1 MRTTLTTLTIS
12 NMELYAHQKEFLSE
26 EHFRHLL
33 CWDMGTG
40 KTRTSI
46 EWAKYRTGRTLAV
59 VPKGLQENWLR
70 ESEKW
75 GVTID
80 IISKE
85 NFKKLFRTIGSYDN
99 LIIDEAHYFA
109 GKSDMNKA
117 MQFYCDANPHM
128 AILALT
134 GTPYLRNAWN
144 VYRLGKILG
153 HKWSYRTFDLTF
165 FQPIRMGYRVIPQ
178 QKNDAATKKRLAQ
191 YVAEMG
197 STKHLSE
204 CADVPESQEYKEV
217 VQVTKEQKE
226 AVDELEDFDP
236 LVRYMKE
243 QQIMG
248 GYIKADEF
256 TPLQVFSSEKRKK
269 LIELVGQNEKVM
281 VVCRYIHEVEEL
293 SAAIQKEGRTVF
305 TLHGGTKDR
314 DKVVQKARKSEDCVL
329 IVSAPMSEGWE
340 IPEIETMIFYSH
352 SFSLKDYLQ
361 MKGRVQRINDLR
373 PRCYIHLIVQDSVDE
388 SVYKC
393 MMNKK
398 DFLQQIYA
406 EKRSKTN
413 KSI

>member
-1 MRTTLTTLTIS
+1 
-12 NMELYAHQKEFLSE
+12 MELYEHQKQFLAE
-26 EHFRHLL
+26 NHYRYLL

-46 EWAKYRTGRTLAV
+46 EWAKKYGGKTLAV

-75 GVTID
+75 GLPID

-85 NFKKLFRTIGSYDN
+85 NFKKKFRNLEGYNN

-109 GKSDMNKA
+109 GKSQLNKA
-117 MQFYCDANPHM
+117 MQFFADANEDM
-128 AILALT
+128 GILMLT

-153 HKWSYRTFDLTF
+153 TLWSYRTFDQTF

-178 QKNDAATKKRLAQ
+178 QKQDPQTKKLLADH
-191 YVAEMG
+191 VAQIG

-204 CADVPESQEYKEV
+204 CADVPQSQEYKEV
-217 VQVTKEQKE
+217 VQPTKAQTE
-226 AVDELEDFDP
+226 AVADLDDFEP
-236 LVRYMKE
+236 LVRFTKE

-248 GYIKADEF
+248 GYLKADEYN
-256 TPLQVFSSEKRKK
+256 PLQSFSSAKRDK
-269 LIELVGQNEKVM
+269 LIELVQQQSKVM
-281 VVCRYIHEVEEL
+281 VVCKYIHEVENL
-293 SAAIQKEGRTVF
+293 QAAIEKLNRNVL
-305 TLHGGTKDR
+305 TLHGNTANR
-314 DKVVQKARKSEDCVL
+314 DEVVQDARQAEDCVL
-329 IVSAPMSEGWE
+329 IVSSQMSEGWE

-373 PRCYIHLIVQDSVDE
+373 PRCYIHLVVKDSVDE
-388 SVYKC
+388 AVYKC

-398 DFLQQIYA
+398 DFLAHIYA
-406 EKRSKTN
+406 KKGTKTYN
-413 KSI
+413 AI